1 MNVSIH
7 ITNVFLL
14 HSFCMFKCDISSI
27 VVIDIISEMV
37 MNSNPYSNGMALC
50 TFADSTFDTMTVNM
64 IL

>member
-1 MNVSIH
+1 
-7 ITNVFLL
+7 
-14 HSFCMFKCDISSI
+14 MFKCDISSI